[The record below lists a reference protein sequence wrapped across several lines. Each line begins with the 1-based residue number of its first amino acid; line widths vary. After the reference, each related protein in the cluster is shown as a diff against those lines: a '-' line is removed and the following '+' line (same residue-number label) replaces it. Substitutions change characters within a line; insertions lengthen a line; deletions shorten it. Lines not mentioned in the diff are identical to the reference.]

1 MYNLIP
7 TLLSTTGA
15 GENTA
20 APAVSAVTPATR
32 YSEGG
37 QLVTIQGTDLK
48 NPTGVTIDG
57 DAVTVVSSSRYFIQV
72 TTAAHTAGGPFD
84 ITVTTSLGSDTIS
97 GALSFVDV
105 TTCTLTALSPDY
117 GPASGGTT
125 GTATGT
131 FVPEGLA
138 FTVNGVACTNVTSV
152 NSTTAT
158 FVTPALANV
167 NGAYD
172 VVATMYGAGN
182 TATLSEWFSA
192 KALPTVTS
200 VDVTTRPLGG
210 TGTITVTGTNF
221 VPGAFGGNTGTLG
234 GTDVTLTYVS
244 GTSLTFTAPALTAGA
259 KDLIVTNI
267 GGASAPLSGAVTY
280 YAAPVATSVSPSP
293 KTYSSSLTITGT
305 GFTGGTGVTGGTY
318 NGTPLTSVSV
328 VDATTITAT
337 FAGETAGAH
346 NLVLTGHPGG
356 SSSALSVTA
365 VNTNPVYT
373 SVSPTSGATA
383 GSTGLTV
390 TGTGFSNGNATSVTI
405 DGNACTSFS
414 AVSDTSITCNS
425 PAGTIGAKTLL
436 VVGPAGNS
444 NSGTFTY
451 SGYSPLDD
459 SPILW
464 LRADMGVT
472 TSGAEVTAWADQS
485 GNGHDFVK
493 GLVGPTVNTS
503 NSDFNSQYT
512 LHFAGGVS
520 AECVQSSSTISYGKH
535 VTCIVAKTSSGDRLY
550 VRVGSAQLSS
560 IYLGAGS
567 VQVVSGDNSVLELRG
582 AATFT
587 KHASYARVL
596 SHKWNGTNAGH
607 LLGED
612 GTDFT
617 MSDVANPGASSSAIA
632 GTFYLMSY
640 TSTSEYVAGDVAEV
654 AVFPDGTDL
663 TSFISY
669 AVARYGL

>member
-32 YSEGG
+32 YTGGG

-48 NPTGVTIDG
+48 NPTDVTIDG
-57 DAVTVVSSSRYFIQV
+57 VSVTVVSSSRYFVQV
-72 TTAAHTAGGPFD
+72 TTAAHAVGGPFD
-84 ITVTTSLGSDTIS
+84 IEVTTSLGTDTIS
-97 GALSFVDV
+97 GALSFVAV
-105 TTCTLTALSPDY
+105 PTCTLTALSPDY

-125 GTATGT
+125 VTATGT
-131 FVPEGLA
+131 FVPEDLA
-138 FTVNGVACTNVTSV
+138 FTVNGVACTGVTYV

-158 FVTPALANV
+158 FVTPSQANT

-172 VVATMYGAGN
+172 VVATMYGTGN

-200 VDVTTRPLGG
+200 VDVTTRPLAG
-210 TGTITVTGTNF
+210 TGTITITGTNF
-221 VPGAFGGNTGTLG
+221 ASGAFGGNTGTLG
-234 GTDVTLTYVS
+234 GTAITLTYVS

-267 GGASAPLSGAVTY
+267 GGTSVPLSGAVTY
-280 YAAPVATSVSPSP
+280 YAVPTVVSSSVVP
-293 KTYSSSLTITGT
+293 KTYALATVLTVSDSTGM
-305 GFTGGTGVTGGTY
+305 TGGTLGGTALTGFSVLT
-318 NGTPLTSVSV
+318 GTTV
-328 VDATTITAT
+328 ACT
-337 FAGETAGAH
+337 FPGKTAGSH
-346 NLVLTGHPGG
+346 NLILTGHPGG
-356 SSSALSVTA
+356 STTA
-365 VNTNPVYT
+365 FPITVVNTNPVYT

-383 GSTGLTV
+383 GSTSLTV

-405 DGNACTSFS
+405 AGNACTSFS

-425 PAGTIGAKTLL
+425 PAGTIGAKTIL

-485 GNGHDFVK
+485 GNGHDFIK

-520 AECVQSSSTISYGKH
+520 AECVQSASTISYGKH

-582 AATFT
+582 AASFT
-587 KHASYARVL
+587 KHASYARIL
-596 SHKWNGTNAGH
+596 SHKWDGTNAGH

-612 GTDFT
+612 GVDFT
-617 MSDVANPGASSSAIA
+617 MSDVANPGAASTSIA

-654 AVFPDGTDL
+654 AVFPDGTDI
-663 TSFISY
+663 TSFVAY